1 MAALRR
7 GLGAGLAVAT
17 ALLVVACSSEP
28 SPDPSPPTAVAQDQG
43 FVLVMAVPTDHF
55 AEGQAIDVRT
65 TLTWTGPAPKA
76 AIWGSGMGPVGFLYE
91 ELTGRKRTLGGVMTS
106 DCAQHPY
113 DRGAVTRIPI
123 GKSVAW
129 SEDDPDAAFYRE
141 FSRDPLLRLP
151 AGRWRITA
159 ELDGMLAPCD
169 ANAPGLKLKAVL
181 EIGVG

>member
-1 MAALRR
+1 MR
-7 GLGAGLAVAT
+7 GRLGAGLAMAV

-28 SPDPSPPTAVAQDQG
+28 SPDPSPPTVIAQDQG

-55 AEGQAIDVRT
+55 AEGQAIDLRT
-65 TLTWTGPAPKA
+65 TLTWTGPAPTA
-76 AIWGSGMGPVGFLYE
+76 TIWGSGMGPVGFLYE
-91 ELTGRKRTLGGVMTS
+91 ELTGRKRSLGGVMTG
-106 DCAQHPY
+106 DCAQHLY
-113 DRGAVTRIPI
+113 DRGVVARIPI
-123 GKSVAW
+123 SKNVAW
-129 SEDDPDAAFYRE
+129 SADDPDAAFYQE

-169 ANAPGLKLKAVL
+169 ANAPAIKLHAVL